1 MEMINIMGNIP
12 KSEVEVQ
19 AQPMVVLVSMQ
30 EVLELLHHYP
40 QWFRYNGLRNAT
52 GFIQGMK
59 GVPVSP
65 SLYNEL
71 MEGNK

>member
-1 MEMINIMGNIP
+1 MGNIP

-30 EVLELLHHYP
+30 EVLELLHRYP

-52 GFIQGMK
+52 AFIQDMK
-59 GVPVSP
+59 GVSVSS

>member
-1 MEMINIMGNIP
+1 MMEMINIMGNIP
-12 KSEVEVQ
+12 KSEVQV
-19 AQPMVVLVSMQ
+19 QPMVVLVSME
-30 EVLELLHHYP
+30 EVLKLLHQYP

-52 GFIQGMK
+52 AFIQDMK

>member
-1 MEMINIMGNIP
+1 MMEMINIMGNIP
-12 KSEVEVQ
+12 KSEVQV
-19 AQPMVVLVSMQ
+19 QPMVVLVSME
-30 EVLELLHHYP
+30 EVLKLLHRYP

-52 GFIQGMK
+52 AFIQDMK
-59 GVPVSP
+59 GVSVSS